1 MLEKP
6 ATQRV
11 MVQGAWVEYALAGE
25 GPRTLVL
32 INGAG
37 GPVEG
42 WMRVFA
48 PLSREARVFAY
59 NRSGIGRSD
68 KPAAPQTVARML
80 AALRSLLGQL
90 GLRPPYVLVGHSFGG
105 LIANLFARCHP
116 DEVAAVV
123 MLEATAPD
131 DVGALAA
138 HLGAVQRLV
147 MQLLERVLPPDPMA
161 ETAHAEASVEELAL
175 APAFPPVP
183 LFVITGGKPAMSW
196 VTPTAARA
204 LRAAHQRGLANLSP
218 CGRQIIAARSGHFP
232 QLIEPQL
239 VIGVIREALAKIPY

>member
-1 MLEKP
+1 MSQMP
-6 ATQRV
+6 AKQRV
-11 MVQGAWVEYALAGE
+11 MVQGAWVEYVLAGE
-25 GPRTLVL
+25 GSRTLVL

-59 NRSGIGRSD
+59 NRPGIGRSD
-68 KPAAPQTVARML
+68 KPAAPQTVSRML
-80 AALRSLLGQL
+80 VALRVLLSQL

-116 DEVAAVV
+116 EEVAAIV
-123 MLEATAPD
+123 MLEATAPE

-138 HLGAVQRLV
+138 HQGAVLRLL
-147 MQLLERVLPPDPMA
+147 MQLLEHVLPPDPMA
-161 ETAHAEASVEELAL
+161 ETAHAEESVEELEE
-175 APAFPPVP
+175 APAFPPIP

-196 VTPTAARA
+196 VTPTAARV
-204 LRAAHQRGLANLSP
+204 LRAAHQLGLVSLSP
-218 CGRQIIAARSGHFP
+218 YGRQIIAPRSGHFP
-232 QLIEPQL
+232 QLTEPQL
-239 VIGVIREALAKIPY
+239 VIEVIREALARIPC